1 MFRSLVLSA
10 VVAGATM
17 WGTSQTADA
26 GVRVRVGPQ
35 PRVVVRPVA
44 RPVYRNVY
52 APPRYGWYGNPGY
65 GYRGY
70 GYPGYG
76 YRSGYYQ
83 NWYGP
88 RYGYRSGF
96 GINTPG
102 FGIYVR

>member
-1 MFRSLVLSA
+1 MFRNLILSA

-17 WGTSQTADA
+17 WWTSQTADA

-44 RPVYRNVY
+44 RPVYRNVN
-52 APPRYGWYGNPGY
+52 APPRYGRYGNQ
-65 GYRGY
+65 GY

-76 YRSGYYQ
+76 YRNGYYQ